1 MTIRRYF
8 EVISFYDKKTPNIP
22 AQNLYRQTMFIK
34 LTSFWQNLQIAIILS
49 GTTCTIALIDMES
62 LTDVLLFSLGS
73 GCGYFCFGALS
84 YSIREKYANL
94 NLFRDTDSSHINST
108 CEEEPPVLT
117 WMNGLPHQSWFFP
130 LN

>member
-1 MTIRRYF
+1 
-8 EVISFYDKKTPNIP
+8 
-22 AQNLYRQTMFIK
+22 MFIK
-34 LTSFWQNLQIAIILS
+34 LTSFLQNLQIAIILS
-49 GTTCTIALIDMES
+49 GTTCTIALHVIGKES

-117 WMNGLPHQSWFFP
+117 
-130 LN
+130 

>member
-1 MTIRRYF
+1 
-8 EVISFYDKKTPNIP
+8 
-22 AQNLYRQTMFIK
+22 MFIK
-34 LTSFWQNLQIAIILS
+34 LTSFLQNLQIAIILS

-94 NLFRDTDSSHINST
+94 NIFRDTDSSHINST

-117 WMNGLPHQSWFFP
+117 
-130 LN
+130 

>member
-1 MTIRRYF
+1 
-8 EVISFYDKKTPNIP
+8 
-22 AQNLYRQTMFIK
+22 MFIK
-34 LTSFWQNLQIAIILS
+34 LTSFFTKFTNCHYLS

-62 LTDVLLFSLGS
+62 FTDVLSLLLGS

-117 WMNGLPHQSWFFP
+117 
-130 LN
+130 